1 MTRKI
6 ALVALLSTL
15 AVSGL
20 AIGGDRTAKSSERC
34 DTSFC
39 PIPCGACPQACSATS
54 AESAETG
61 GATANQP

>member
-34 DTSFC
+34 DASFC
-39 PIPCGACPQACSATS
+39 PIPCGACPQACSASSTECVE
-54 AESAETG
+54 AGE
-61 GATANQP
+61 ATAVLP